1 MYPYNYII
9 PNNSNGMYRNT
20 SALQGN
26 SYSYDVY
33 QDTNDERFLL
43 APLVVGGLAGT
54 ALGFGI
60 ANNNQ
65 INRPPCCGMPPVMP
79 IPPIYIQQTP
89 YPVQQPYN
97 NFNGTNTFYR

>member
-9 PNNSNGMYRNT
+9 PNNSTGMYRNT
-20 SALQGN
+20 NGLQGN
-26 SYSYDVY
+26 SYSYDMVN
-33 QDTNDERFLL
+33 DSDERFFL

-65 INRPPCCGMPPVMP
+65 LNSRPSCCGWQMMPMTYY
-79 IPPIYIQQTP
+79 PPQ
-89 YPVQQPYN
+89 YPTFSN
-97 NFNGTNTFYR
+97 TNSFYY

>member
-1 MYPYNYII
+1 MYQHRYII
-9 PNNSNGMYRNT
+9 PNNSITMYRN
-20 SALQGN
+20 N
-26 SYSYDVY
+26 P
-33 QDTNDERFLL
+33 NDGDRFLL
-43 APLVVGGLAGT
+43 TPFLFGGLAGT

>member
-1 MYPYNYII
+1 
-9 PNNSNGMYRNT
+9 MYRNT
-20 SALQGN
+20 NGLQGN

-33 QDTNDERFLL
+33 HDTNDERFLL

-65 INRPPCCGMPPVMP
+65 LNNARSYRLCTKCNRRDN
-79 IPPIYIQQTP
+79 I
-89 YPVQQPYN
+89 
-97 NFNGTNTFYR
+97 